1 MIPIYS
7 IVLSAIEKALWDFV
21 EEYWSIKK
29 SLQNLV
35 EGQKRNTAQL
45 VRIRATV
52 DQRWGLKEDL

>member
-1 MIPIYS
+1 MILIYS
-7 IVLSAIEKALWDFV
+7 IVLSAIEKVLWDFV

-29 SLQNLV
+29 SLQNM

-52 DQRWGLKEDL
+52 DQRWGLKKDL

>member
-7 IVLSAIEKALWDFV
+7 IVLSVIEKVLWDFV

-29 SLQNLV
+29 SLQNLM

>member
-1 MIPIYS
+1 MILIYS
-7 IVLSAIEKALWDFV
+7 IVLSAIEKVLWDFV

-29 SLQNLV
+29 SLQNM

>member
-7 IVLSAIEKALWDFV
+7 IVLSVIEKVLWDFV
-21 EEYWSIKK
+21 EEYWRIKK
-29 SLQNLV
+29 SLQNM